1 MSAFMKKLYLND
13 NLLTNLNKFIE
24 KYGSDALLTALNN
37 YDHLHHDYLY
47 KTQTS
52 IKKFPIASINYIE
65 IYEHDISIH
74 TNNEIIVKYGTLTNE
89 YNQLKK
95 YGFVKCNQSTLV
107 PINKIKEI
115 NGKKI
120 TLITGNTFTLSR
132 SCVFEVICAYT
143 NSPSKIRK

>member
-37 YDHLHHDYLY
+37 YDHLHHDYIY
-47 KTQTS
+47 KTQ
-52 IKKFPIASINYIE
+52 NYIE